1 MSNNF
6 ENSESVILR
15 NVRLDYFD
23 LFKPAPSQEPSKKDN
38 RDHDRYR
45 ARGIF
50 EKGTEAY
57 SQAIKGLMDAATKM
71 WGANAKQMLD
81 SIPGNS
87 KAVRNG
93 NTNLD
98 KSGNIRPEYAGK
110 FFIQTSNKAQPQI
123 VAQARHEGKF
133 VTIGEDGRGYIDGK
147 PRDDIPFKITKP
159 YRGCYVDLKVTFV
172 AGKAQTLQN
181 GQKLPNQVYAQ
192 IEAVKFVRDGEAFG
206 RGATSAEGFEDE
218 DVSSEVSSEEDDDIA
233 F

>member
-6 ENSESVILR
+6 ENSESVVLK

-45 ARGIF
+45 ARAIF

-57 SQAIKGLMDAATKM
+57 SQAAKGLMEAATKM
-71 WGANAKQMLD
+71 WGANAKTMLE
-81 SIPGNS
+81 SIPANS

-98 KSGNIRPEYAGK
+98 KAGNIRPEYADK
-110 FFIQTSNKAQPQI
+110 FFIQASNKSQPQI
-123 VAQARHEGKF
+123 VAQARHEGKW
-133 VTIGEDGRGYIDGK
+133 VSIGENGRGYVNGRDVTDALAFEIVK
-147 PRDDIPFKITKP
+147 PF
-159 YRGCYVDLKVTFV
+159 RGCYVDLKVTFV

-192 IEAVKFVRDGEAFG
+192 VEAVKFVKKGEAFG

-218 DVSSEVSSEEDDDIA
+218 EISQTEEEDENP